1 MKNIN
6 QITEFVLGGHSI
18 HDGTHLTV
26 YYKSGRQKTYYS
38 KGILPMS
45 VVEFLTDESTI
56 SETTYIHDD
65 VNNLTHKRIKYLPA
79 NR

>member
-1 MKNIN
+1 MKNIK

-26 YYKSGRQKTYYS
+26 YYKSGRRQTYYD
-38 KGILPMS
+38 KDILPMS
-45 VVEFLTDESTI
+45 VVEFLTDEGTI
-56 SETTYIHDD
+56 SETTYLRD
-65 VNNLTHKRIKYLPA
+65 NLSNRINKRIKYLPA